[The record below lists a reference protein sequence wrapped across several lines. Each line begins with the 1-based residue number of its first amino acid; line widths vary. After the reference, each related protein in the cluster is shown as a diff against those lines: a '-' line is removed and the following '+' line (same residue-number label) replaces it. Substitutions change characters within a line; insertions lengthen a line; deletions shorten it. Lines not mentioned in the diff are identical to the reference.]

1 MPFFDD
7 VSKQVRDFAAVADKK
22 AREVADNAKTTASIM
37 SEQREME
44 KNYRVIGEWF
54 VNDYEGE
61 VPEAIADVVAAVKA
75 SQEKI
80 ASLRATRE
88 QPAATVVVDA
98 GHACPNC
105 GEVSNG
111 KFCPKCGTP
120 MAVEEPKE
128 APAEDAPAEEAK
140 EEPAED
146 ETNE

>member
-22 AREVADNAKTTASIM
+22 AREVADSAKTTAAIM

-61 VPEAIADVVAAVKA
+61 TPAAIADVVAAVKA

-80 ASLRATRE
+80 AALRAARE
-88 QPAATVVVDA
+88 QQQAAAAPVVVDA

-120 MAVEEPKE
+120 MA
-128 APAEDAPAEEAK
+128 AEPAEEPAAPAGEPESTEDNA
-140 EEPAED
+140 EE
-146 ETNE
+146 